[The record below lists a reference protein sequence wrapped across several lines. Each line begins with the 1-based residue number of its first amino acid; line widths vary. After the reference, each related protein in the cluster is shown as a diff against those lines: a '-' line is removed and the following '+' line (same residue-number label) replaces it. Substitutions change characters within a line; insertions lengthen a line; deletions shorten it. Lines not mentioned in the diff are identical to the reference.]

1 MKKLKR
7 LLVCGLCLCFISQT
21 AFATRYMQ
29 TKQNNVDATTEATD
43 EVDKKED
50 ISAKLPFD
58 DQQDWGNMYFNTEL
72 PGSNK
77 ELFEGYT
84 FNGEQIDPPNY
95 DLYDSFK
102 AEQITNMSDAIVD
115 YRGWDAV
122 LGATAY
128 NAEEKSIDFE
138 VSSSSI
144 ASEKTFGYATRK
156 FGCETYEFDFKIEA
170 PEKWSTGFIAFS
182 MLTTMTQA
190 PNWQTGVG
198 GYMVLF
204 RGTNYEFQR
213 YGSDGQS
220 IVSTAETEIMTPGEW
235 HRVKIDVVK
244 DGDTK
249 IITTT
254 VDGKELFSYT
264 DELGYE
270 ILDEGYFNLL
280 CWDGTKLSLRAV
292 EPTIAQS
299 GGKGEASATEGAIVL
314 KIGSSW
320 AFADGKVIAIDE
332 NNANVA
338 PYTESDR
345 TLVPLRFI
353 SEQLGAVV
361 SYDEENKKAILAFDE
376 CNMEFTEG
384 FAEYKLDDDWF
395 VSNCK
400 TAVQYDRMFVP
411 VRVIAESVGKTVD
424 YLDGY
429 VFISDGALTAEE
441 KTELMDMLK

>member
-1 MKKLKR
+1 MKRLKR
-7 LLVCGLCLCFISQT
+7 LLMCGLCLCIVSQM

-29 TKQNNVDATTEATD
+29 TKQNTVDATTEATD
-43 EVDKKED
+43 EVDKKEE

-122 LGATAY
+122 LGATSY
-128 NAEEKSIDFE
+128 NVEETSIDFK
-138 VSSSSI
+138 VASSNV
-144 ASEKTFGYATRK
+144 ASEKTFGYAGRK
-156 FGCETYEFDFKIEA
+156 FGCETYEFDFKIEGVQ
-170 PEKWSTGFIAFS
+170 ENWKDGFIAFGL
-182 MLTTMTQA
+182 LTAMTQA

-198 GYMVLF
+198 GYLVLF
-204 RGTNYEFQR
+204 RGTDYEFQR
-213 YGSDGQS
+213 YVHGQE
-220 IVSTAETEIMTPGEW
+220 IVLSGQTNVMSPNVW
-235 HRVKIDVVK
+235 HRMKIDIVK
-244 DGDTK
+244 DGDK
-249 IITTT
+249 KTTT
-254 VDGKELFSYT
+254 VTVDSNEIYAYT
-264 DELGYE
+264 DENGSE
-270 ILDEGYFNLL
+270 IADEGYFNLVSYA
-280 CWDGTKLSLRAV
+280 GTKLSLRAV
-292 EPTIAQS
+292 NPTIEQS
-299 GGKGEASATEGAIVL
+299 GGKGGASVADSAIVL
-314 KIGSSW
+314 KIGSNS
-320 AFADGKVIAIDE
+320 AVDEGKIVSIDE
-332 NNANVA
+332 NNANVV
-338 PYTESDR
+338 PYTDADR
-345 TLVPLRFI
+345 TLVPLRFV
-353 SEQLGAVV
+353 SENLGAFVT
-361 SYDEENKKAILAFDE
+361 YDEEYKKAILAFDE

-384 FAEYKLDDDWF
+384 FAEYRIDDDWF
-395 VSNCK
+395 VSECK
-400 TAVQYDRMFVP
+400 TAVHHDRMFVP